1 MERHHS
7 LQETPMS
14 QTQPPA
20 YDQPTKALAR
30 RRSLTHA
37 IELVTSRREAAAIVP
52 ADHVERVRHALL
64 DSDTRGDAWA
74 GDNCNPED
82 IDSWRSFR
90 TAAIGTRTPQEV
102 TVAYLAGPEPH
113 NDLEVLLE
121 LGVRPENIWAFE
133 VDKKIAAQGL
143 DTLRNLKARGVKFIP
158 ASIED
163 YFISTP
169 RRFDIIYFDA
179 CGPFPSRNSDTARV
193 LATLFRHS
201 ALAPLGVLVS
211 NFARPDINKPE
222 ELARFGFLVGA
233 YLYPKSFLESEDGGS
248 VEGPEAYGFLFN
260 PSAEVT
266 DEWGDGAS
274 PADFLDE
281 VKANFERYYGLF
293 ITRSLMDLATIV
305 APMARLLSG
314 DLWKIA
320 FDKDLTAAIA
330 RGRRL
335 VIFNEEAF
343 AGGDD
348 DEADAEVA
356 GAVQLNAE
364 DVEKLALDEV
374 ATDPVQ
380 ISDDAIAQLAGADYV
395 DSDGDAI
402 VHPDF
407 NSLLWTLAAC
417 GYYPVDVNFRE
428 PPADAKT
435 LFNPWRNALI
445 GKPAGGGHPL
455 EDLMAIYYAWRHD
468 PQLWSEAMRRIA
480 DFPYRE
486 EMPFL
491 CDVPTE
497 ELGFYPAF
505 AQLAYPTHPNVRET
519 RRFRYV
525 AEGKQT
531 PMFMD
536 VIAFDECRYVYDW
549 LSALHLTPEDW
560 GDLSAQ
566 LTFRFALDGIAK
578 DKRWMGD
585 DFLYGCHVVGEDAA
599 FPTSDLQL
607 REDLSPGEPQPS
619 TSVDDDPP
627 APAS

>member
-1 MERHHS
+1 
-7 LQETPMS
+7 MS
-14 QTQPPA
+14 QTQSPA

-52 ADHVERVRHALL
+52 ADHVERVRQALL
-64 DSDTRGDAWA
+64 NSDTWGDTWA
-74 GDNCNPED
+74 GDNCDPKD
-82 IDSWRSFR
+82 IASWRSFR
-90 TAAIGTRTPQEV
+90 AAAIGTRTPQEI
-102 TVAYLAGPEPH
+102 TVAYLAGPEPD

-143 DTLRNLKARGVKFIP
+143 DTLRDLKARGVKFIP

-163 YFISTP
+163 YFIATP

-211 NFARPDINKPE
+211 NFARPDINKSE
-222 ELARFGFLVGA
+222 ELTRFSFLIGA
-233 YLYPKSFLESEDGGS
+233 YLYPKSFLESENGGS

-260 PSAEVT
+260 PSAELT
-266 DEWGDGAS
+266 DEWSDS
-274 PADFLDE
+274 DPPADFLDE

-293 ITRSLMDLATIV
+293 ITRSIMDLATIV
-305 APMARLLSG
+305 APTARLLSG

-343 AGGDD
+343 KSGDD
-348 DEADAEVA
+348 EGD
-356 GAVQLNAE
+356 
-364 DVEKLALDEV
+364 
-374 ATDPVQ
+374 
-380 ISDDAIAQLAGADYV
+380 AGADHM

-402 VHPDF
+402 VHSDF

-417 GYYPVDVNFRE
+417 GYYAVDLNFGA
-428 PPADAKT
+428 PPTDAKT

-445 GKPAGGGHPL
+445 GKPAGGGYPL
-455 EDLMAIYYAWRHD
+455 EDLMAVYYAWRHD

-491 CDVPTE
+491 CDVPTQ

-585 DFLYGCHVVGEDAA
+585 DFLYGCHVVGENAD
-599 FPTSDLQL
+599 FPTGDLQL
-607 REDLSPGEPQPS
+607 REDLSPGEPQLATP
-619 TSVDDDPP
+619 VDNDPP
-627 APAS
+627 PPAC